1 MSRNW
6 IVDEAEPEPP
16 KDLPKPKRVTTRN
29 GSIIEIRNVPVRQ
42 EPPDKWAK
50 GYQRKPGGDR

>member
-42 EPPDKWAK
+42 EPPDEWAAK
-50 GYQRKPGGDR
+50 YDRRPGGKK